1 MSERIISTAGIVQS
15 MGQTNIQD
23 TLYMKELKVGEVY
36 KIDNIYYDYNK
47 ANIREMQSLRS
58 TG

>member
-1 MSERIISTAGIVQS
+1 

-36 KIDNIYYDYNK
+36 KIDNKYYDYNK